1 MNYFINI
8 VYSFFVFL
16 AEKLLPVFAI
26 FSTKARQYLIGQNEI
41 ESKLDEIKKWRLNNL
56 KKEIIWFHC
65 ASLGEFEQGRP
76 VLESFKIQNPNFA
89 IVLTFFSPSGYE
101 IRKNYTLADFVLYL
115 PIDSKRN
122 SENFVQAVNPKFAV
136 FVKYEFWPNIIRA
149 TKKNQTILIGI
160 SVILRE
166 NQAFFKIWGGFFR
179 KILFSFDHLFVQN
192 EKSGNLL
199 QGINYQNYS
208 IVGDTRF
215 DRVIVN
221 AREFTE
227 IAGIEKFVENK
238 KVLVVGSA
246 WKEDMEVL
254 TPFIRKHAA
263 LKVII
268 APHEMHDYEM
278 NAWMQQLDAQR
289 YSVYKNDQLKNSQV
303 LIIDSIGLLSKLYQY
318 ATFAYV
324 GGSFGKGLHN
334 TLEAAVFGV
343 PIFFG
348 DRKFQKFQEAVDLI
362 EIGVGFPISD
372 FESLAEKFESLD
384 AEKLARIKTIAL
396 AYVKQQSGATDKIIN
411 YLAKY

>member
-8 VYSFFVFL
+8 AYSFIVFL
-16 AEKLLPVFAI
+16 AEKLLPVFVI
-26 FSTKARQYLIGQNEI
+26 FSTKAKQYLIGQNEI
-41 ESKLDEIKKWRLNNL
+41 KSKLETIIKWRKENP

-76 VLESFKIQNPNFA
+76 VLESFKTQNPNFG

-101 IRKNYTLADFVLYL
+101 IRKNYPLADFVLYL
-115 PIDSKRN
+115 PTDSKRN
-122 SENFVQAVNPKFAV
+122 VENFVQAINPKFAV

-149 TKKNQTILIGI
+149 IKKNRTILIGI
-160 SVILRE
+160 SVILRG
-166 NQAFFKIWGGFFR
+166 NQAFFKSWGSFFR

-199 QGINYQNYS
+199 HEINYLNYS

-215 DRVIVN
+215 DRVIDN

-227 IAGIEKFVENK
+227 IIGIGKFVGNN

-246 WKEDMEVL
+246 WKEDIEVL
-254 TPFIRKHAA
+254 IPFIKKHAA

-268 APHEMHDYEM
+268 APHEMHDNEM
-278 NAWMQQLDAQR
+278 NEWMQQLDAQR
-289 YSVYKNDQLKNSQV
+289 YSVYKNDQSKNSQV

-362 EIGVGFPISD
+362 EIGIGFPISD

-384 AEKLARIKTIAL
+384 AEKLASIKPKAL
-396 AYVKQQSGATDKIIN
+396 DYVKQQSGATDKIIN
-411 YLAKY
+411 YLAKF